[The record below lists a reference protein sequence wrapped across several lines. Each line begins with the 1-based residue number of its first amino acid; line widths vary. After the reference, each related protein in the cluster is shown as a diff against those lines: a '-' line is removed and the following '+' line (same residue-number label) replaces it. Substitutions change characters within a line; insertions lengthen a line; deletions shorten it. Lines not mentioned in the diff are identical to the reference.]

1 MKTAIAILIL
11 ALAGGAAIMLAGG
24 AAMAQSLVPQ
34 SPSSQSLMPPSAAS
48 RYSMQPVDGGVA
60 RLDTQT
66 GEISLC
72 QVDNGQI
79 ACEPSE
85 DERQRLQDRIR
96 ELSDEVASLKDGRS
110 DEGDA
115 AAPLAGPRKPSQSV
129 LPEDADLD
137 KALGQMK
144 HIFRTF
150 RDIARELDDEK
161 PAPET
166 TPNRT

>member
-11 ALAGGAAIMLAGG
+11 ALAGGAAIIFAGG

-85 DERQRLQDRIR
+85 DERQRLEDRIR
-96 ELSDEVASLKDGRS
+96 ELSDEVASLKDGRPA
-110 DEGDA
+110 DGD
-115 AAPLAGPRKPSQSV
+115 AAPLAGPRKPPQSV

-161 PAPET
+161 PVPET
-166 TPNRT
+166 FPNRT